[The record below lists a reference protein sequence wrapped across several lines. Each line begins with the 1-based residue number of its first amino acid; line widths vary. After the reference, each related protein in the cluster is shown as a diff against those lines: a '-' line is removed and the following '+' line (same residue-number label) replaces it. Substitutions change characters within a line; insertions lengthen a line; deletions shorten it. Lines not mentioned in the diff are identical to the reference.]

1 MPFNIAEFKANIANG
16 GGLLKK
22 NKFVVRLNPPQAIL
36 GRAVGGVNMF
46 SINRA
51 LEFYAE
57 SAAIPGI
64 SLQTSEIRRQGVGNL
79 EKAVYGAAVT
89 DIDIRFLV
97 DQYSDN
103 FKFFQ
108 SWMDTIY
115 NYNASRGTEYELE
128 YKDAYCTT
136 MTIFVYNEVSPLQ
149 PIMILDLYD
158 AFPVSISDVG
168 LDWGSSD
175 LMKLNIRFN
184 FLTWNERNIPG
195 LGIRGLGGLLSLLST
210 GLGRTVLGVGLGVG
224 LLDSLLNSGGGAGGQ
239 NFAPTQTSST
249 QFNAVDQVRE
259 SAGYGAF
266 DL

>member
-1 MPFNIAEFKANIANG
+1 MAFNIAQFKANIASG

-22 NKFVVRLNPPQAIL
+22 NKFLVQLNPPPAIL
-36 GRAVGGVNMF
+36 GRSVAGINMF
-46 SINRA
+46 SINRG

-57 SAAIPGI
+57 SASIPGI
-64 SLQTSEIRRQGVGNL
+64 SLQTSDIRRQGVGNI
-79 EKAVYGAAVT
+79 EKAVYGASIT
-89 DIDIRFLV
+89 DIDIRFTV

-115 NYNASRGTEYELE
+115 NYNASSGTEYELE

-136 MTIFVYNEVSPLQ
+136 ITILVFNEVTPYQ

-168 LDWGSSD
+168 LDWGASD
-175 LMKLNIRFN
+175 LMKLNVRFN

-195 LGIRGLGGLLSLLST
+195 LGIRGLGGLLGLLGSKA
-210 GLGRTVLGVGLGVG
+210 GRTALGVGLGIGIV
-224 LLDSLLNSGGGAGGQ
+224 DSLLNSGGGAGGQ
-239 NFAPTQTSST
+239 GFAPTQTSST
-249 QFNAVDQVRE
+249 QFNSTDIGPGTSE
-259 SAGYGAF
+259 LY
-266 DL
+266 